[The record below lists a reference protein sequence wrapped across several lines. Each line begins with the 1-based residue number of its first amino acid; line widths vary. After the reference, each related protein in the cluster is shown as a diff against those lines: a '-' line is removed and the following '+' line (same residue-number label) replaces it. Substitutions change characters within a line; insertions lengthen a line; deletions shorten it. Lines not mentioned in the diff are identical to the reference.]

1 LTLERAGA
9 YGAVLTMCGMFGS
22 LLGSVLPLR
31 VPRRRPFLV
40 GAGLLM
46 PLAAFGC
53 FTSTSPVVLLPS
65 LVLFGLVSTVFV
77 PVMLTI
83 PMEAPQIGPMRAG
96 VAVSVILAAGN
107 LSGFVAPL
115 LVGVVRD
122 ATGTFAVG
130 LGGAAL
136 LALVLAV
143 CGVLV
148 PETGPVASARAEAA
162 PSV

>member
-1 LTLERAGA
+1 MLFR
-9 YGAVLTMCGMFGS
+9 S
-22 LLGSVLPLR
+22 
-31 VPRRRPFLV
+31 RPFLV

-46 PLAAFGC
+46 PLTAFGC
-53 FTSTSPVVLLPS
+53 FVTPAPMVLLPS

-83 PMEAPQIGPMRAG
+83 PMEAPQIGPTRAG

-115 LVGVVRD
+115 LVGAVRD

-143 CGVLV
+143 SGLLV
-148 PETGPVASARAEAA
+148 PETGPVAAKAEAA
-162 PSV
+162 RSV